1 MTKVLQE
8 ISFDEE
14 LVAETVYVSFAI
26 RSDVLDPK
34 AITNLLGIQ
43 PSRAWAKGEQYLGK
57 VFDPA
62 TKQVTQVWRPRYSG
76 IWAIE
81 SKGMVESKRAEAH
94 ALYLLNLLEPAQE
107 QLKHFLNLPETYT
120 VRFYIRWE
128 PKSGHGSYELS
139 SSTLSKMTALCHYT
153 EFSFIS

>member
-1 MTKVLQE
+1 MAEVLQE

-14 LVAETVYVSFAI
+14 LVAKTVYVDFSI
-26 RSDVLDPK
+26 HSDVLDPK

-57 VFDPA
+57 MFAPA

-81 SKGMVESKRAEAH
+81 SEGMVESKRVEAH

-107 QLKHFLNLPETYT
+107 QLKHFLNLPEAYT

-128 PKSGHGSYELS
+128 PKDGHGSYELS
-139 SSTLSKMTALCHYT
+139 SGTLSKMAALCHYT
-153 EFSFIS
+153 EFSFLA